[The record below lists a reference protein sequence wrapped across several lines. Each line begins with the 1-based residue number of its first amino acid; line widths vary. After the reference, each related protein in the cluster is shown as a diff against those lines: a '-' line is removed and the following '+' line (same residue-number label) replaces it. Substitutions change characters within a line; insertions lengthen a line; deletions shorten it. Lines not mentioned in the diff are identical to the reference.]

1 MQAPAGSSSPHGKVF
16 QDMNTHRTIKGYVAA
31 LPVSAD
37 ETKARVAVEADG
49 IAYHVLRRG
58 AGVDLDDHLSALVQ
72 VTGTVEV
79 DGDDNRLIN
88 VRAYE
93 LLEDDSWLEDS

>member
-1 MQAPAGSSSPHGKVF
+1 MSTP
-16 QDMNTHRTIKGYVAA
+16 RTIRGYIAA
-31 LPVSAD
+31 LPDSAD

-49 IAYHVLRRG
+49 IAYYVIRRG

-72 VTGTVEV
+72 ATGSVQQ
-79 DGDDNRLIN
+79 DGDENWLIN

-93 LLEDDSWLEDS
+93 LLEDDSWLEDE